1 VHLRDEISPLGG
13 GMMRLI
19 HIPDRK
25 EIYRDEVEA
34 HEPGGSL
41 YSEAPL
47 MNCEKEELSCK

>member
-1 VHLRDEISPLGG
+1 
-13 GMMRLI
+13 MMRLL

-34 HEPGGSL
+34 HEPGGSS

-47 MNCEKEELSCK
+47 MTCEKEELSCK